1 MKRATAVLQ
10 QRNPDIQIEG
20 EMYAFTAFNEWLRES
35 IYAESKLHGS
45 ANVLVMPNMDAA
57 SISLGLI
64 RSLTSARLVGPSL
77 VGLRKGCHI
86 LIPSVSPRGIF
97 NMSALTAADIQVRR
111 GDAAKTGA

>member
-1 MKRATAVLQ
+1 MKQATELLQ

-20 EMYAFTAFNEWLRES
+20 EMYSFTAFNESLRDA
-35 IYAESKLHGS
+35 IYAESKLKGS
-45 ANVLVMPNMDAA
+45 ANILVMPNMDAA

-64 RSLTSARLVGPSL
+64 RSLTQARLVGPSL
-77 VGLRKGCHI
+77 VGLRKGAHI

-111 GDAAKTGA
+111 ADAST